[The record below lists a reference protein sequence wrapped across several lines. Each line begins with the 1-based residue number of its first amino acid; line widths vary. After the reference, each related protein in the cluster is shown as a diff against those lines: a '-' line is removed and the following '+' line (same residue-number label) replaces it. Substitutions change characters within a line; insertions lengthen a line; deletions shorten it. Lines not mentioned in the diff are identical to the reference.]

1 MDIEASHNFRKVNE
15 KLTTS
20 GVVQPDALRS
30 LGSKAYEV
38 VMNLLPDTSE
48 YAVADERQLV
58 ESQGIE
64 YIHIPVDFKQPT
76 ASDFHEF
83 SKAMDRVRHKRVH
96 VHCAA
101 NYRASAFCSLY
112 AVNRGFWRADQ
123 AMQFIRGVWHPN
135 EHPAWAEF
143 IADVLANAADRED
156 GMDEAELPP
165 HDIRTRWRIRD
176 DLAHIFAAPSRGLSS
191 HA

>member
-1 MDIEASHNFRKVNE
+1 MDLEASHNFRKVNE

-20 GVVQPDALRS
+20 GVVQSDALKI
-30 LGSKAYEV
+30 LGSNAYDV
-38 VMNLLPDTSE
+38 VINLLPDTSE

-64 YIHIPVDFKQPT
+64 YVHIPVDFKQPT

-83 SKAMDRVRHKRVH
+83 SKAMDRAGHKRVH

-112 AVNRGFWRADQ
+112 AVNRGLWSADQ

-135 EHPAWAEF
+135 EHPGWAEF
-143 IADVLANAADRED
+143 IADVLANVTGGEG
-156 GMDEAELPP
+156 GMGNE
-165 HDIRTRWRIRD
+165 
-176 DLAHIFAAPSRGLSS
+176 
-191 HA
+191 